1 MCLECI
7 QRIIRMVTFS
17 ELPQFTMR
25 GHGGGVTLLMLV
37 TGILVIL
44 AAILPQA
51 ENTLFFGSYCETF
64 RML

>member
-1 MCLECI
+1 
-7 QRIIRMVTFS
+7 MVTFS

-44 AAILPQA
+44 AAILPQP
-51 ENTLFFGSYCETF
+51 EYTLFFGRYCETF
-64 RML
+64 RTL

>member
-1 MCLECI
+1 MWLECI

-51 ENTLFFGSYCETF
+51 DNTLSFGSYCETF
-64 RML
+64 VML

>member
-1 MCLECI
+1 
-7 QRIIRMVTFS
+7 
-17 ELPQFTMR
+17 MR

-51 ENTLFFGSYCETF
+51 DNTLSFGGYCETF

>member
-1 MCLECI
+1 MWLECI

-25 GHGGGVTLLMLV
+25 GHGGGVTILMLV

-51 ENTLFFGSYCETF
+51 DNTLFFGRYSETF

>member
-1 MCLECI
+1 
-7 QRIIRMVTFS
+7 MVTFS

-25 GHGGGVTLLMLV
+25 GHGGGVTILMLV

-51 ENTLFFGSYCETF
+51 DNTLFFGSYCETF

>member
-1 MCLECI
+1 
-7 QRIIRMVTFS
+7 MVTFS

-25 GHGGGVTLLMLV
+25 GHGGGVTILMLV

-51 ENTLFFGSYCETF
+51 DNTLFFGRYSEIQDALSESSDLRLF
-64 RML
+64 F